1 MPPLTRFAFTRP
13 TIITAY
19 RRYSY
24 APGSYAVM
32 TLVNVTL
39 FTAHMANWLVQMDA
53 QSAIVKTDMDM
64 VLVVVVVAAVSTF
77 AVEYLLAGT
86 L

>member
-1 MPPLTRFAFTRP
+1 MPPLARFAFTSQ

-19 RRYSY
+19 HRYSY
-24 APGSYAVM
+24 APGSSAVM

-53 QSAIVKTDMDM
+53 QSAIVKTAMGM
-64 VLVVVVVAAVSTF
+64 VLVVVAASRF